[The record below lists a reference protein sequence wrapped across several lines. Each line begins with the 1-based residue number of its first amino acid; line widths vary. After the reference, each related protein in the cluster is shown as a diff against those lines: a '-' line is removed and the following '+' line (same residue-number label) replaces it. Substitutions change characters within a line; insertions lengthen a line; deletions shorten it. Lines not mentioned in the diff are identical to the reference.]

1 MMRET
6 KRYPVA
12 GAGLVAC
19 ALLAALL
26 AAGCV
31 TNDVVSRVMEVGPE
45 QFNSVVLQSRQPV
58 LVNFYKPG

>member
-1 MMRET
+1 MMCET
-6 KRYPVA
+6 KRCPVA
-12 GAGLVAC
+12 GAA
-19 ALLAALL
+19 LAACTLAILL

-31 TNDVVSRVMEVGPE
+31 TNDVVSRVVEVGPG